1 MRLQA
6 AAALAPSGNVPSI
19 MRQAASVRQI
29 VMHMLTV
36 AALRVQG
43 ALAHNSRQFAL
54 DGPRGFRY
62 TFTVRPSGGMADAA
76 VSKTVVLDVRV
87 QIPPRAPPK
96 TNGPVPTGPFCML
109 ESKTYSVG

>member
-1 MRLQA
+1 MQA

-87 QIPPRAPPK
+87 QIPPRAPLRTQRPPSGGRSCWK
-96 TNGPVPTGPFCML
+96 EAGSANPGL
-109 ESKTYSVG
+109 

>member
-1 MRLQA
+1 MQA

-76 VSKTVVLDVRV
+76 VSKTVVERRASSTLASGTIRN
-87 QIPPRAPPK
+87 QRPRIRRA
-96 TNGPVPTGPFCML
+96 VFV
-109 ESKTYSVG
+109 S